1 MDCKLVTRIITDVM
15 SELGAGNRQ
24 WRVETAMAAP
34 DSEAIQIRILDG
46 SGSGDGSAVVVD
58 LSDKDGKQLSER
70 DKIADRIRQQ
80 LATFFKISG

>member
-1 MDCKLVTRIITDVM
+1 MVAVM
-15 SELGAGNRQ
+15 IAPSAVRSTCLIVSTAGSP
-24 WRVETAMAAP
+24 AMAAP
-34 DSEAIQIRILDG
+34 DSEAIQIRILD
-46 SGSGDGSAVVVD
+46 GSGDGSAVVVD

>member
-46 SGSGDGSAVVVD
+46 SGDGSAVVVD
-58 LSDKDGKQLSER
+58 LSDNDGKQLSER